1 MTVRSS
7 AEPIDSVVGA
17 PIAAGSRDLQTAR
30 QRGSAAA
37 ARLSHERPSFGRVLD
52 LALYAPVGA
61 ALVLRE
67 ELPKRARQRRQALE
81 NRVQLARFIGRLAVQ
96 TGQRELAKRIAEQ
109 QRAKQAEVAASR
121 EGAPNAAATTD
132 DRTPTHPVLSLVP
145 SAGVRSA
152 APDEPDEPDA
162 ADAAER
168 ADVPAADR
176 LPIRDYESL
185 AAIHVVERLRSM
197 DPGEIESIRRFEV
210 AHRSRRTIL
219 AKIEQLQQR

>member
-1 MTVRSS
+1 M
-7 AEPIDSVVGA
+7 
-17 PIAAGSRDLQTAR
+17 
-30 QRGSAAA
+30 
-37 ARLSHERPSFGRVLD
+37 LD

-152 APDEPDEPDA
+152 APDEPDA

-168 ADVPAADR
+168 ADMPAADR

>member
-30 QRGSAAA
+30 QRGSAVA

-152 APDEPDEPDA
+152 APDEPDA

-219 AKIEQLQQR
+219 AKIEQLQHR

>member
-17 PIAAGSRDLQTAR
+17 PIPAGSRDLRTAT
-30 QRGSAAA
+30 QGGSAEAT
-37 ARLSHERPSFGRVLD
+37 RPSQERPSFERVLD

-67 ELPKRARQRRQALE
+67 EVPKRARQRRQALE

-109 QRAKQAEVAASR
+109 QRAKQAGVAASR
-121 EGAPNAAATTD
+121 EGAPSTAAPTD
-132 DRTPTHPVLSLVP
+132 DRSPTHPVLSLVP
-145 SAGVRSA
+145 AAGVRSA
-152 APDEPDEPDA
+152 APDT
-162 ADAAER
+162 ADAAEGAEG

-197 DPGEIESIRRFEV
+197 DHGEIESIRRFEV